1 MLREKLIPL
10 QEKPLTSKYE
20 ANSIE
25 NKIVCMFILSV
36 KLVYD
41 FHAVKVE
48 LFSVIQYISWHI
60 YQNIVHHL
68 HYFM

>member
-1 MLREKLIPL
+1 MLSETLIPL

-20 ANSIE
+20 ADSIE
-25 NKIVCMFILSV
+25 NKIVCMFISSV

-48 LFSVIQYISWHI
+48 LLSVIQYITW
-60 YQNIVHHL
+60 
-68 HYFM
+68 